1 MKTIYKSLLFPA
13 LTASLCFGLLLTT
26 NAQSKSSSSS
36 GSHSSGGGGAVHSSG
51 GGGGGISRPA
61 GGGMRP
67 AGGMMSPRTGVA
79 QGGMRQGVN
88 GRPAYGYSPRQGGN
102 QNQLPGLRT
111 NFISPQH
118 PGVSGYNGQ
127 GRVGVSTQNAVAYR
141 NSNFNHSRT
150 DFWGSNHYFYH
161 NHGYYNTGYL
171 PHLGFRCTVLPYG
184 YYPFFWGDAQ
194 YYYSDGL
201 FYEYE
206 NDEYTVVEP
215 PVGAEVTALPSDA
228 QSIVI
233 NGQQYYESQGV
244 YYQPYTKDDGSQVY
258 VVAGKDGEL
267 NTNTTIQDNTPRPPQ
282 IGDIVNQLPPNCR
295 KISVSG
301 QKLFVSPDG
310 IYYQPIVDA
319 NNVTT
324 YKIVGLPS
332 DELDQ
337 N

>member
-1 MKTIYKSLLFPA
+1 MKTIYKSFVYSA
-13 LTASLCFGLLLTT
+13 LTFGLCWGLLSTT
-26 NAQSKSSSSS
+26 NAQSKSSGSS
-36 GSHSSGGGGAVHSSG
+36 GSHSSGGGGGARPS
-51 GGGGGISRPA
+51 GGGGISRPS
-61 GGGMRP
+61 
-67 AGGMMSPRTGVA
+67 GGMMAPRGGVA
-79 QGGMRQGVN
+79 QGMRQGAN
-88 GRPAYGYSPRQGGN
+88 GRQGFAQRQGGN
-102 QNQLPGLRT
+102 SNQIPGLRA
-111 NFISPQH
+111 NYISPQRQ
-118 PGVSGYNGQ
+118 GVSVNQNIAGRDFAN
-127 GRVGVSTQNAVAYR
+127 GRVGVSTQNAVGYR
-141 NSNFNHSRT
+141 NSNFNHGRA
-150 DFWGSNHYFYH
+150 DFWGGNHYVYH

-171 PHLGFRCTVLPYG
+171 PRIGFRCTVLPYG

-194 YYYSDGL
+194 YYFSDGL

-215 PVGAEVTALPSDA
+215 PIGAEVTALPSDA

-267 NTNTTIQDNTPRPPQ
+267 NTNTVQDNQPKAPQ
-282 IGDIVNQLPPNCR
+282 IGDIVTQLPPNCR
-295 KISVSG
+295 KIAVSG

-310 IYYQPIVDA
+310 IYYQPVVDA